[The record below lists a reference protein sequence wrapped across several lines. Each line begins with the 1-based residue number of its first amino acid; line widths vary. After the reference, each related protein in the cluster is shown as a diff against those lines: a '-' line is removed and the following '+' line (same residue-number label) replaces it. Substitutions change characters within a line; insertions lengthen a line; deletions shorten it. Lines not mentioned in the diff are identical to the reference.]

1 MDAATIEANREN
13 AKRGVLGL
21 HVVFDPPHKQQPG
34 DGATD
39 EITDFVFVHGLNG
52 HCWETWRNADN
63 SSSKSKW
70 RKGAGEGVFWPVDL
84 LPGKIEN
91 ARIMTYQY
99 ESKVLCNKSTGSLS
113 DTAGQL
119 VRLLQEARAI
129 LGSRGPVVFV
139 VHSLGGIVAKKV
151 ITMAN
156 DKNNKDWH
164 DIGAATTGIVF
175 FGTPHRGSDVANMV
189 GPVQKITAVGWTM
202 SRFLPLLKSHSDGL
216 REVSDEFR
224 HVAAKY
230 TLVSFYEQHIHP
242 GLREAVV
249 DKSSARMGIPHEKT
263 MMMGGDHS
271 TMCKFSLNDPR
282 FNTAWMAIQSATKAP
297 PVRSDPQA

>member
-1 MDAATIEANREN
+1 MEAA
-13 AKRGVLGL
+13 
-21 HVVFDPPHKQQPG
+21 Q
-34 DGATD
+34 
-39 EITDFVFVHGLNG
+39 
-52 HCWETWRNADN
+52 
-63 SSSKSKW
+63 
-70 RKGAGEGVFWPVDL
+70 
-84 LPGKIEN
+84 
-91 ARIMTYQY
+91 
-99 ESKVLCNKSTGSLS
+99 
-113 DTAGQL
+113 
-119 VRLLQEARAI
+119 
-129 LGSRGPVVFV
+129 
-139 VHSLGGIVAKKV
+139 
-151 ITMAN
+151 
-156 DKNNKDWH
+156 
-164 DIGAATTGIVF
+164 VF

-242 GLREAVV
+242 GLREAVSPFWSKVPKHLLIVCLKRPKVV

>member
-1 MDAATIEANREN
+1 MRQRLKPT
-13 AKRGVLGL
+13 AKMRKGAFWASMLCSIPRTSNSQGMEQPMRSLSMPQVADSPFYLG
-21 HVVFDPPHKQQPG
+21 FMADNWNS
-34 DGATD
+34 
-39 EITDFVFVHGLNG
+39 FVFVHGLNG

-139 VHSLGGIVAKKV
+139 VHSLGGIVAKK
-151 ITMAN
+151 ASLSE
-156 DKNNKDWH
+156 D
-164 DIGAATTGIVF
+164 
-175 FGTPHRGSDVANMV
+175 P
-189 GPVQKITAVGWTM
+189 P
-202 SRFLPLLKSHSDGL
+202 SH
-216 REVSDEFR
+216 
-224 HVAAKY
+224 
-230 TLVSFYEQHIHP
+230 
-242 GLREAVV
+242 
-249 DKSSARMGIPHEKT
+249 
-263 MMMGGDHS
+263 
-271 TMCKFSLNDPR
+271 CK
-282 FNTAWMAIQSATKAP
+282 K
-297 PVRSDPQA
+297 